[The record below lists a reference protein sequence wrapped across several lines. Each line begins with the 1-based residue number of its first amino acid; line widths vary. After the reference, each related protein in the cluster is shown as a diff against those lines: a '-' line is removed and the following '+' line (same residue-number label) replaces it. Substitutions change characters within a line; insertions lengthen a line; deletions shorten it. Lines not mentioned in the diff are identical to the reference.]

1 MLLFLI
7 DGLSGRF
14 EPMTFLFGAGIVSIR
29 LHRQTFDGKKYFL
42 IIKLF
47 VCSFYYSTCKFD
59 RAKDEF
65 DRTRRFETL
74 HNCCHQER
82 LQMFLTTPIGA
93 TSMNFVVKR
102 RTELW
107 FNLRILAEIILK
119 A

>member
-47 VCSFYYSTCKFD
+47 VGSFYYSTCKFD
-59 RAKDEF
+59 RANEEF
-65 DRTRRFETL
+65 DRIRRFETSP
-74 HNCCHQER
+74 NGCHQER
-82 LQMFLTTPIGA
+82 FHGLVDPLCG
-93 TSMNFVVKR
+93 TSWEKWNWDKLHR
-102 RTELW
+102 G
-107 FNLRILAEIILK
+107 
-119 A
+119 

>member
-1 MLLFLI
+1 MYPLGYSTIKFGWHALF
-7 DGLSGRF
+7 
-14 EPMTFLFGAGIVSIR
+14 
-29 LHRQTFDGKKYFL
+29 FDNKE
-42 IIKLF
+42 IF
-47 VCSFYYSTCKFD
+47 VVSFYYSTCKFD

-107 FNLRILAEIILK
+107 LNLRILAEIILK